1 MTIIKKG
8 GSPLPKDFGEQYIK
22 ILINFLEDE
31 SESCLYQAS
40 LFSKELVNSGIRPE
54 EVVETH
60 LKSFKE
66 VLKPYSY
73 SEWVQKIYKS
83 FSLLIEIMTFYGNA
97 YKEYL
102 DLKDNLLQAMSMQ
115 VAYKRLQVY
124 VDEIEFITQRLA
136 LTNEELDRKV
146 MELGTLHKISKV
158 INSDLNFNNLLD
170 QILVCVKEIIDYED
184 CYIFLMEDQS
194 TNLALIKHHES
205 AIGQGEAKSNILQQ
219 VNQLVMNKKEN
230 QVIDLKTQTWDHTFS
245 GTGTLLAIPMLVENK
260 ILGILCLIT
269 DQKKEIIDELL
280 KMLSIVASHVA
291 IAIKNATDYEYV
303 KKTAITDGLTGV
315 FNHRYFYERF
325 KRELDW
331 SKHHELPVSLL
342 MIDIDNF
349 KKYNDTYGHV
359 AGDKLLKIIADIL
372 RFCTRDEDII
382 ARYGGEEFAVLL
394 MGVGKKVACKI
405 AERIRE
411 SIDSESYLDPN
422 ENYGPV
428 TVSIGV
434 SSCPEDAKTVAELV
448 NLADKA
454 LYISKK
460 NGKNQVSFINVEK

>member
-1 MTIIKKG
+1 M
-8 GSPLPKDFGEQYIK
+8 SKDFVERYIK
-22 ILINFLEDE
+22 ILKDFLEDE
-31 SESCLYQAS
+31 SESCLYKAS
-40 LFSKELVNSGIRPE
+40 LLSKELVNSGIRPE
-54 EVVETH
+54 EVVEMH

-66 VLKPYSY
+66 VLKPYSFN
-73 SEWVQKIYKS
+73 EWVQKIYKS

-124 VDEIEFITQRLA
+124 VDEIEFITKRLA
-136 LTNEELDRKV
+136 SINEELDTKV

-184 CYIFLMEDQS
+184 CYIFLMDDQ
-194 TNLALIKHHES
+194 TGNLALIKHYES
-205 AIGQGEAKSNILQQ
+205 TIGQGEAKSSILQQ
-219 VNQLVMNKKEN
+219 VNQEVMNKKEH
-230 QVIDLKTQTWDHTFS
+230 QVVDLETRTWEQNFAGS
-245 GTGTLLAIPMLVENK
+245 GILLAIPMLVENK
-260 ILGILCLIT
+260 ILGILNLII
-269 DQKKEIIDELL
+269 DQKKEMIDELL
-280 KMLSIVASHVA
+280 KMLSIVVSHVA
-291 IAIKNATDYEYV
+291 IAVKNATDYEYV

-315 FNHRYFYERF
+315 FNHNYFYERF

-331 SKHHELPVSLL
+331 SKHHQLPLSLL

-359 AGDKLLKIIADIL
+359 AGDKMLKVIADIL

-394 MGVGKKVACKI
+394 TGVAKKVACKI

-411 SIDSESYLDPN
+411 SIDLGSNFNTN
-422 ENYGPV
+422 EVCGQV

-434 SSCPEDAKTVAELV
+434 SSFPEDAKTVGELV
-448 NLADKA
+448 NIADKA
-454 LYISKK
+454 LYISKEK
-460 NGKNQVSFINVEK
+460 GKNLVSFIDV

>member
-1 MTIIKKG
+1 MQ
-8 GSPLPKDFGEQYIK
+8 KDFGEQYTK
-22 ILINFLEDE
+22 LLKNFLEDE
-31 SESCLYQAS
+31 NESSLYQAS
-40 LFSKELVNSGIRPE
+40 LFSKELINSGIRPE
-54 EVVETH
+54 EIVETH

-66 VLKPYSY
+66 VLKPYPY
-73 SEWVQKIYKS
+73 NEWVQKIYKS
-83 FSLLIEIMTFYGNA
+83 FNLLIEIMTFYGNV
-97 YKEYL
+97 YNEYL
-102 DLKDNLLQAMSMQ
+102 ELKDNLLQAMSMQ

-136 LTNEELDRKV
+136 LINEELDRKV
-146 MELGTLHKISKV
+146 MELGTLHKISKA
-158 INSDLNFNNLLD
+158 INSDLNFNNLLK
-170 QILVCVKEIIDYED
+170 QILVCVKEVIDYED

-194 TNLALIKHHES
+194 TNLVLIEYYES
-205 AIGQGEAKSNILQQ
+205 SVNQSEAKRNILHQ

-230 QVIDLKTQTWDHTFS
+230 QVVDLETQTWDQAFS

-260 ILGILCLIT
+260 ILGVLSIIT
-269 DQKKEIIDELL
+269 GQKKEIIDELL
-280 KMLSIVASHVA
+280 KMLFIVVSHMA

-372 RFCTRDEDII
+372 RFCTRDEDVI
-382 ARYGGEEFAVLL
+382 ARYGGDEFTVLL
-394 MGVGKKVACKI
+394 MGVAKKVACKI
-405 AERIRE
+405 ADRIRLAIGSE
-411 SIDSESYLDPN
+411 SIDNHES
-422 ENYGPV
+422 V

-434 SSCPEDAKTVAELV
+434 SSFPEDALTVGELV
-448 NLADKA
+448 IIADKA
-454 LYISKK
+454 LYTSKK
-460 NGKNQVSFINVEK
+460 NGNNQVSFINVQ

>member
-1 MTIIKKG
+1 
-8 GSPLPKDFGEQYIK
+8 LHKDFGERYVK
-22 ILINFLEDE
+22 ILKVFLEDE

-40 LFSKELVNSGIRPE
+40 LFSKELVNNGIRPE
-54 EVVETH
+54 EIVETH

-66 VLKPYSY
+66 VLKPYTY

-83 FSLLIEIMTFYGNA
+83 FNLLIEIMAFYGNT

-102 DLKDNLLQAMSMQ
+102 DLKDNLLQAMSIQ

-136 LTNEELDRKV
+136 SINEELDRKV
-146 MELGTLHKISKV
+146 LELGTLHKISKE

-170 QILVCVKEIIDYED
+170 QILVCVQEIIDYED
-184 CYIFLMEDQS
+184 CYIFLMEDQT
-194 TNLALIKHHES
+194 TNLALIKQSES
-205 AIGQGEAKSNILQQ
+205 IVGQEEAKRNILQQ

-230 QVIDLKTQTWDHTFS
+230 QVINLKTQTWDHTFS
-245 GTGTLLAIPMLVENK
+245 GTGMLLAVPMLVENR
-260 ILGILCLIT
+260 ILGILIVIT
-269 DQKKEIIDELL
+269 DQKEEIIDELL

-331 SKHHELPVSLL
+331 SRHHELPVSLL

-359 AGDKLLKIIADIL
+359 AGDKILKIIAEIL
-372 RFCTRDEDII
+372 KLCTRDEDII

-411 SIDSESYLDPN
+411 SIGSGSYMDEN
-422 ENYGPV
+422 ENCGPV

-434 SSCPEDAKTVAELV
+434 SGFPEDAKTVGELV

-454 LYISKK
+454 LYTSKE
-460 NGKNQVSFINVEK
+460 NGKNQVSFISNNK